1 MFNQKQTLSHCV
13 SRKLSTFNKKLVQ
26 NLLSRSL
33 YHASSRPTLSVLSAI
48 PALLTLNMAQA
59 QVAEVTQW
67 EVMSDTVVEQSD
79 RYVKRGVGYFTEN
92 TFTLSESV
100 SQSDTL
106 RLVVTQS
113 SHEVIEPDGYNNFN
127 QPYFNI
133 TATQN
138 SHTIYFSP
146 ARKAFAYDVKLQQQV
161 QPSNALAFAYDF
173 NIDQVQLENN
183 NWEGWVYPTRN
194 RGEMV
199 FEADGGRDETGA
211 ISYTDTSANVNIT
224 QNGIRF
230 NNRTNQP
237 NINPWTTLLEGAI
250 GKDINS
256 VSLWVKVEKAQPG
269 NVTVRHNLVPFP
281 VIDDKK
287 GPTIN
292 AGIDIGPQYEM
303 IIPASENGNWVQVEF
318 IDSKTGLRS
327 FTIPDTWRH
336 FDGESSIQVYPQF
349 LFDGLEV
356 GDKVTIDS
364 YAINEISLDEACCA
378 PVDDSDTGNSGGGS
392 SGGSDSTPDINE
404 PDYQLGDILNFN
416 YTFDENSLAPN
427 QGSQGWVY
435 SVIDR
440 GALSFADGEGRN
452 GAALVYEDTSEN
464 VNPEQNGFYLQ
475 QWNNSPFTA
484 RFDNHGHILREVS
497 LWVKTDLVSEKDIEI
512 IHYLLPYG
520 LVSGNKRNNYPAAVE
535 AAPRYTGTI
544 PANSRGWVELTL
556 TLTSDSE
563 GDFIIPSTWSGYEG
577 GDFNIYPE
585 FKFAGTEVGDK
596 IYLDDYFVVSEVGE
610 PLPIPT
616 DFTIAYDFEEVTV
629 SQTNGWGFVLAD
641 FGSISLED
649 NGGVNSSS
657 AIGYTDTSVNTDI
670 NNQSLLWHKWG
681 NANPWSQAFG
691 GGAVDTEIQS
701 VSLNVK
707 VVKGAGN
714 PSTTPVTVKHHL
726 LPWNVTLSGGKS
738 GKVAAAQAIT
748 ADYTATVEPEHFGD
762 WVTITFVDANTDELG
777 FSVPESWILTT
788 GKDIT
793 DVLPSFY
800 FGGLEEGDKVI
811 IDDYLLVGDNALARS
826 GEIENDVPLPEYGY
840 HDGSGT
846 YTVTPRP
853 DPISFEDSRFY
864 TPPSATGIQRD
875 LLVDYAVNNQ
885 DSTDDT
891 QVLQEALDDIS
902 NNLGGGKLFIPAGDY
917 YFRSVHL
924 RSNVQ
929 IVVDENARFYLAPG
943 GGYNTWMFEMG
954 FGDQG
959 KAENVSMVGLGEG
972 FTIDLSIDRTP
983 EPNERIA
990 VFRMGDI
997 ENFRF
1002 ANFTIED
1009 NKTIFASFLVGVTQR
1024 DNDLHWPVNGI
1035 IEDIT
1040 QYNSLFG
1047 YGLVQTYAADNI
1059 LFRNLHSEGGIT
1071 LRMETDNLSMK
1082 DFGKG
1087 GIRDIFAENIQGTDC
1102 LAPVMF
1108 GPHFQENGSVQVN
1121 GVVSHGCGFAVRVD
1135 EGFVELFSPQGE
1147 SYTRNQWRDEV
1158 NATYGDGCAD
1168 VTYARGANQWATR
1181 ITPTKA
1187 CLDAVHNRTKLKP
1200 GWFEE
1205 SYVYNVT
1212 ANFDTNAHLKLDNLN
1227 FVASCDNICI
1237 ASPEQWSRRGQIF
1250 LGDSVAAIVN
1260 EQKEGVDYNFNINID
1275 NPSSNGFPNGH
1286 YEKLDSFS
1294 MPLSSC
1300 RSNYQTALPNC
1311 SDLRW
1316 Y

>member
-1 MFNQKQTLSHCV
+1 MLNQNPTVRHSM
-13 SRKLSTFNKKLVQ
+13 SRKLSTLNKNVVKHLV
-26 NLLSRSL
+26 STSL
-33 YHASSRPTLSVLSAI
+33 CYVFSRPTLSALSAVS
-48 PALLTLNMAQA
+48 ALLAVNIAQA
-59 QVAEVTQW
+59 QVTEEMQW
-67 EVMSDTVVEQSD
+67 EVISDTVVGQSD

-92 TFTLSESV
+92 AFTFSEEISE
-100 SQSDTL
+100 SDTL
-106 RLVVTQS
+106 RLVITQS
-113 SHEVIEPDGYNNFN
+113 SHEVIEPDGHNELN

-133 TATQN
+133 AGNQS

-146 ARKAFAYDVKLQQQV
+146 ARKAFTYDVELQKHV
-161 QPSNALAFAYDF
+161 QPSNALTFDYDF
-173 NIDQVQLENN
+173 NVNQVQLENN

-199 FEADGGRDETGA
+199 FEATGGRDGSGA
-211 ISYTDTSANVNIT
+211 ISYTDLSTNVNIT
-224 QNGIRF
+224 QNGVRF

-237 NINPWTTLLEGAI
+237 NINPWTTLLDDATSKE
-250 GKDINS
+250 INS

-269 NVTVRHNLVPFP
+269 NVTVRHNLIPFP
-281 VIDDKK
+281 LIDDKK
-287 GPTIN
+287 GPTIS
-292 AGIDIGPQYEM
+292 AGLEVTPQYE
-303 IIPASENGNWVQVEF
+303 IVIPSSENGNWVQVEF
-318 IDSKTGLRS
+318 IDTKTGTRH

-336 FDGESSIQVYPQF
+336 FDGESSIQIYPQF
-349 LFDGLEV
+349 LFDGLDV
-356 GDKVTIDS
+356 GDKVTLDN
-364 YAINEISLDEACCA
+364 YAINEDPLEGVCCE
-378 PVDDSDTGNSGGGS
+378 PVDDSDTGNTGGEGSGEG
-392 SGGSDSTPDINE
+392 IEE

-416 YTFDENSLAPN
+416 YTFDENNLAPN

-435 SVIDR
+435 SVADR
-440 GALSFADGEGRN
+440 GTLSFAGGEGRT

-464 VNPEQNGFYLQ
+464 INPEQNGFYLQ
-475 QWNNSPFTA
+475 QWNNSPFTS
-484 RFDNHGHILREVS
+484 RFNNHGHILKEVS

-520 LVSGNKRNNYPAAVE
+520 LVAGNKRNNYPASVK

-544 PANSRGWVELTL
+544 PAGSDGWVQLTL

-563 GDFIIPSTWSGYEG
+563 GDFIVPSTWFGFSGDE
-577 GDFNIYPE
+577 FNVYPE
-585 FKFAGTEVGDK
+585 FKIAGTEVGDRV
-596 IYLDDYFVVSEVGE
+596 YLDDYFVQSEVGE

-616 DFTIAYDFEEVTV
+616 DFTIEYDFEEATV

-641 FGSISLED
+641 FGAVGIEENSGVVSSNAIS
-649 NGGVNSSS
+649 
-657 AIGYTDTSVNTDI
+657 YTDTSADMDI
-670 NNQSLLWHKWG
+670 TNQSLLWHKWG
-681 NANPWSQAFG
+681 NTNPWSQVFG
-691 GGAVDTEIQS
+691 GGAVGTEIES
-701 VSLNVK
+701 VRLKVK
-707 VVKGAGN
+707 VIKGEGN
-714 PSTTPVTVKHHL
+714 SDTTPVTVKHHL
-726 LPWNVTLSGGKS
+726 LPWNVTLSGGKT

-748 ADYTATVEPEHFGD
+748 AAYTATVEPENFGD
-762 WVTITFVDANTDELG
+762 WVTITFVDTNTNEAG

-826 GEIENDVPLPEYGY
+826 GEIKNDKPLPEYGY

-853 DPISFEDSRFY
+853 EPISFEDTRFY
-864 TPPSATGIQRD
+864 VPPIPTGVERNLFI
-875 LLVDYAVNNQ
+875 DYAVNNQ
-885 DSTDDT
+885 DSNDDT
-891 QVLQEALDDIS
+891 TVLQQALDEIS
-902 NNLGGGKLFIPAGDY
+902 NNLGGGKLYIPAGDY

-929 IVVDENARFYLAPG
+929 IEIDENARFYMAPG

-954 FGDQG
+954 FGEQG
-959 KAENVSMVGLGEG
+959 KAENISMVGLGEG

-983 EPNERIA
+983 ESNERVA

-1024 DNDLHWPVNGI
+1024 DDDLHWPVNGI
-1035 IEDIT
+1035 IENIN
-1040 QYNSLFG
+1040 QNNALFG
-1047 YGLVQTYAADNI
+1047 YGLVQTYAGDNI

-1071 LRMETDNLSMK
+1071 LRLETDNLIMK

-1087 GIRDIFAENIQGTDC
+1087 GIRDIFAENIRGTDC

-1108 GPHFQENGSVQVN
+1108 GPHFQKNGSVQVN
-1121 GVVSHGCGFAVRVD
+1121 GVVSNGCGFAVRVD
-1135 EGFVELFSPQGE
+1135 EGFVELFSPRGE
-1147 SYTRNQWRDEV
+1147 RYTRNQWSDEV
-1158 NATYGDGCAD
+1158 NATYGDGCAG

-1181 ITPTKA
+1181 ITPNKA

-1212 ANFDTNAHLKLDNLN
+1212 ANFDTNAHLKLAHLN

-1237 ASPEQWSRRGQIF
+1237 AAPEQWAGRGQIF
-1250 LGDSVAAIVN
+1250 LG
-1260 EQKEGVDYNFNINID
+1260 
-1275 NPSSNGFPNGH
+1275 
-1286 YEKLDSFS
+1286 
-1294 MPLSSC
+1294 LS
-1300 RSNYQTALPNC
+1300 LIHI
-1311 SDLRW
+1311 
-1316 Y
+1316 